1 MTAALWWHPR
11 AQRPPRPKERAVDY
25 GDPSE
30 PVSLVQYVDPSEPI
44 YVDEAQVTR
53 EEVAVER
60 EFADA
65 VGAAEA
71 EGELDEAVDD
81 AFGIPRAARLPLPA
95 RSGPRL
101 DREAT
106 ARVGRRLQEER
117 EELVAL
123 RRAGLIDNEEETR

>member
-30 PVSLVQYVDPSEPI
+30 RVSLVQYVDPSEP
-44 YVDEAQVTR
+44 VFLDEAEVLP
-53 EEVAVER
+53 EEVER
-60 EFADA
+60 ELADA

-81 AFGIPRAARLPLPA
+81 AFEIPRGARLPLPP

-101 DREAT
+101 DPEAT